1 MGCKIRQIMANE
13 TIKQFRG
20 YFAGT
25 KAEFQISALKTQ
37 ADADGLII
45 FIADTAGSGAG
56 SCLYAL
62 GTYFADFKSLLAALA
77 YLKGVR
83 VSGTNYTAAAG
94 GGYVELAA
102 SDPATVALNV
112 TDGKVTIG
120 LTAAFVKKVDDV
132 VAQAAIIAKDYLT
145 STDKTSLENAINLA
159 KQLAIQTVVGQ
170 STDGKNDDTV
180 YGAKAYAKVEITEAS
195 GSGEV
200 AKVYTIKQGG
210 TVIGTINTI
219 KDLVI
224 QSGEVT
230 DKNGVKTLVLTLN
243 NGNTIDIPVAD
254 LVDVYTAGANAA
266 QIQLA
271 ISANNVITASIVA
284 GSVGTTELAGSAV
297 TTAKIAANAVTK
309 EKLASAVQTSLNKAD
324 AAAPQSTTY
333 TKAEVDAMFAWVEI

>member
-1 MGCKIRQIMANE
+1 MANE
-13 TIKQFRG
+13 FKQFRG
-20 YFAGT
+20 RFTGT
-25 KAEFQISALKTQ
+25 KAEFQSSALKTQ

-45 FIADTAGSGAG
+45 FIEDTANSGAG
-56 SCLYAL
+56 ACLYAL
-62 GTYFADFKSLLAALA
+62 GTYFADFKSLIAALA

-102 SDPATVALNV
+102 ADPSTVALNV

-132 VAQAAIIAKDYLT
+132 VASAAAIAKDYLT
-145 STDKTSLENAINLA
+145 SADKTALENAIALA
-159 KQLAIQTVVGQ
+159 EQTAVQTVVGQ
-170 STDGKNDDTV
+170 ASDNKSADTV
-180 YGAKAYAKVEITEAS
+180 YGAKAYAKVEITETT

-243 NGNTIDIPVAD
+243 NGNTVDIPVAD

-271 ISANNVITASIVA
+271 ISANNVITATIVA

-309 EKLASAVQTSLNKAD
+309 EKLAEAVQTSLNKAD
-324 AAAPQSTTY
+324 NAAPQASTY
-333 TKAEVDAMFAWVEI
+333 TKTEVNAMFAWVEL

>member
-1 MGCKIRQIMANE
+1 MANE
-13 TIKQFRG
+13 IKQFRG
-20 YFAGT
+20 FFAGT
-25 KAEFQISALKTQ
+25 KAEFQLSALKTQ

-45 FIADTAGSGAG
+45 FIADTAGNGAG

-62 GTYFADFKSLLAALA
+62 GSYFADFKSLIAALA

-102 SDPATVALNV
+102 ADPSTVALNV

-132 VAQAAIIAKDYLT
+132 VASAAAIAKDYLT
-145 STDKTSLENAINLA
+145 STDRNALENAIALA
-159 KQLAIQTVVGQ
+159 EQIAVQTVVGQ
-170 STDGKNDDTV
+170 ASDDKNADTV
-180 YGAKAYAKVEITEAS
+180 YGAKAYAKVEITETT

-200 AKVYTIKQGG
+200 AKSYTIKQGG

-224 QSGEVT
+224 QSGEVVE
-230 DKNGVKTLVLTLN
+230 KNGVKTLVLTLN
-243 NGNTIDIPVAD
+243 NGNTVDIPVAD
-254 LVDVYTAGANAA
+254 LVDVYTPGANAA

-271 ISANNVITASIVA
+271 ISANNVITATIVA
-284 GSVGTTELAGSAV
+284 GSVGATELASGAV
-297 TTAKIAANAVTK
+297 TTAKIAANAVTT
-309 EKLASAVQTSLNKAD
+309 EKLASAVQTSLGKAD
-324 AAAPQSTTY
+324 AAAPQATTY
-333 TKAEVDAMFAWVEI
+333 TKAEVDAMFAWGVIE